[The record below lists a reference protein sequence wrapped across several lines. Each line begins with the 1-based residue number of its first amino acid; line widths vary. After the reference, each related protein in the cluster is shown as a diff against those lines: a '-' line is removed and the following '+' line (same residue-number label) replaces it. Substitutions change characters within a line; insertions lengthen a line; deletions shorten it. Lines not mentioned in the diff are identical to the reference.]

1 MMSLKCCKKHKNVTR
16 TQSEEMVGKM
26 ALPDEGSHQ
35 PSTCKKKKKR
45 ERERERKAVSA
56 KSNKAMHSKMRCARI
71 IQSSS

>member
-1 MMSLKCCKKHKNVTR
+1 MTW

-35 PSTCKKKKKR
+35 PSTCKKKKKK
-45 ERERERKAVSA
+45 RERKAVSA